1 MLQRVT
7 EELNQLIPLS
17 NEDEKV
23 QQLLQSVKKRNRNI
37 FEVLARG
44 IANFYSEFFKNQV
57 LWLERAVSG
66 N

>member
-7 EELNQLIPLS
+7 EELNLLIPIT

-23 QQLLQSVKKRNRNI
+23 YQMLNFAKKKNQNV

-44 IANFYSEFFKNQV
+44 IANFYS
-57 LWLERAVSG
+57 
-66 N
+66 

>member
-44 IANFYSEFFKNQV
+44 IANFYSEFFKNQAQ
-57 LWLERAVSG
+57 WLERAVSG